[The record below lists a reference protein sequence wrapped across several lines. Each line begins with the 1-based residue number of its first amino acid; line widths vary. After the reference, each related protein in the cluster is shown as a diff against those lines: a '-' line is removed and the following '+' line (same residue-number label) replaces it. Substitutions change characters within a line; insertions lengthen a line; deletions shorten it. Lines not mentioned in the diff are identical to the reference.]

1 MRFTLTIT
9 CDNASFNQLP
19 DEAKPTPDCILEVAR
34 ILHDCAQNI
43 RHVAHNN
50 GRRLMDFNGNCVGT
64 AEFEGEPS

>member
-1 MRFTLTIT
+1 MRFTLTIN
-9 CDNASFNQLP
+9 CANAAFEQP
-19 DEAKPTPDCILEVAR
+19 AEAVYPSPDCILEVAR

-64 AEFEGEPS
+64 AEFDGEPS